1 LPSSPRF
8 PWCNQVNRAA
18 LGFWSVRADRLDGT
32 ILYSISRITAIEL
45 VNIMTFRDSL
55 YCLDYHL
62 KRRLSLMQICIR
74 FQLGYGIKGL
84 RASYPSSR
92 TRQAT
97 PLRHRDMRMMVK
109 VPNRSDPCRTPLPAT
124 TRSRPNPSTPPHR
137 LPSSTRPRN
146 LSPRTPS
153 LTRLEHR
160 HRHCYRY
167 VHLHPSPRVVCP
179 EPPPAILLIELP
191 PRRKTPS

>member
-1 LPSSPRF
+1 MVYLGQSGSSR
-8 PWCNQVNRAA
+8 VLERT
-18 LGFWSVRADRLDGT
+18 DRQT
-32 ILYSISRITAIEL
+32 RRNMILYSHITATEL
-45 VNIMTFRDSL
+45 VKIMTICDSL
-55 YCLDYHL
+55 YCLDYHH
-62 KRRLSLMQICIR
+62 KRRLSAMKICIR
-74 FQLGYGIKGL
+74 FQLGIKGL

-97 PLRHRDMRMMVK
+97 PLRHRDIYIMVK

-124 TRSRPNPSTPPHR
+124 TRSRPSPSTPPHR
-137 LPSSTRPRN
+137 LPSSARPRN

-179 EPPPAILLIELP
+179 EPPPAILLIEPP